1 MYSKHEI
8 NIIEQIDRWKRSRK
22 RYIFKCVAQTIEFKK
37 NKRPYRLELLRKI
50 LIKGNIITR
59 L

>member
-1 MYSKHEI
+1 MYFMYSKHEI

-37 NKRPYRLELLRKI
+37 NKRPYRLE
-50 LIKGNIITR
+50 NINKR
-59 L
+59 